1 MKEVIIDIT
10 KNKFSVEIY
19 KIRNLLIIVFIISL
33 LFFSFIA
40 IFFNNEKTANTLY
53 YSFLLTTIA
62 FIISVFCTIYLFLK
76 LKSGKII
83 INESEIIIS
92 EDNDEIKT
100 KELIIFLNFD
110 EKELN
115 SITNNSNSIKLRNIG
130 NLVSFV
136 GQNNKTIYKEID
148 ISVDNFNKLF
158 TGKFQYVVFK
168 SNFKERPLLMYS
180 PETIIKGLLD
190 IFQSY

>member
-1 MKEVIIDIT
+1 MQEVIIDIT

-19 KIRNLLIIVFIISL
+19 KIRNLLNIVSFISL

-62 FIISVFCTIYLFLK
+62 FIISIFCTIYLFLK

-83 INESEIIIS
+83 INESEILIS
-92 EDNDEIKT
+92 EDNDETKI

-115 SITNNSNSIKLRNIG
+115 SIANNSNSIKLRNIG

-148 ISVDNFNKLF
+148 ISVDNFNELF
-158 TGKFQYVVFK
+158 TGKFQGVVFK

-180 PETIIKGLLD
+180 PETIIKGLFYT
-190 IFQSY
+190 FQF